1 MISGMIRRLLIVSV
15 VALAATSL
23 VACGK
28 KGTPLPPGESDYPR
42 AYPNPSKY
50 GQSSAPA
57 GTSSRNA
64 PPESGTTS
72 TTIDDNQDDLGFNPG
87 RMSR

>member
-1 MISGMIRRLLIVSV
+1 MIRRLLIVSIL
-15 VALAATSL
+15 ALAATSL

-42 AYPNPSKY
+42 VYPNPSKY
-50 GQSSAPA
+50 GQPSAPV
-57 GTSSRNA
+57 GTSNRNT
-64 PPESGTTS
+64 PPEQGS
-72 TTIDDNQDDLGFNPG
+72 TGRIDDNEDDLGFNPG